1 GAPSASPKASP
12 KRQPAVLLFDAI
24 RKCRDPRATVY
35 DRTYTP
41 YYIYKCLSYRRHTI
55 SRFCGWLDSPMLLAN
70 LAGSSGILNFH
81 EFRYYMNQSISNPHI
96 HSRILREVN
105 RLQRGAPF
113 VIGVNGIDGSG
124 KTVFSNGLAQ
134 FLEEQGTETI
144 VILEGIFI
152 FRK

>member
-1 GAPSASPKASP
+1 
-12 KRQPAVLLFDAI
+12 
-24 RKCRDPRATVY
+24 
-35 DRTYTP
+35 
-41 YYIYKCLSYRRHTI
+41 
-55 SRFCGWLDSPMLLAN
+55 
-70 LAGSSGILNFH
+70 
-81 EFRYYMNQSISNPHI
+81 MNQSISNPHI

-152 FRK
+152 FRKDLLRYFNLKIFLEISFAESLRRALARDKQIQAHEIEERYRVKYHPGQDLYLRLNDPKSAADIVINNEDYSNPYWSGDGGS